1 MRMRFS
7 STSSACFAACARVYV
22 LPVPQGPTSSKGGRH
37 LSPAAVMPRMAAFC
51 FSFSRSFIAS
61 LKSMLKVTLLGQ
73 QLKTPQDIE
82 FHLFFF
88 HSLFINA
95 FLLSVLKRNLF
106 FLKKN
111 IPFKIHVHTTKNLLY
126 TSFYK
131 MNHVMAYSSGYQ
143 GEDGI
148 LWGGGNTRSRVGSW
162 SMAECI
168 SHMETR
174 FSWNWICKERGKINI

>member
-1 MRMRFS
+1 MIIRCRYLFECVQMRMRFS

-106 FLKKN
+106 FWKK
-111 IPFKIHVHTTKNLLY
+111 IFHSKY
-126 TSFYK
+126 MY
-131 MNHVMAYSSGYQ
+131 
-143 GEDGI
+143 I
-148 LWGGGNTRSRVGSW
+148 LQRTLFTQVF
-162 SMAECI
+162 I
-168 SHMETR
+168 K
-174 FSWNWICKERGKINI
+174 WIM